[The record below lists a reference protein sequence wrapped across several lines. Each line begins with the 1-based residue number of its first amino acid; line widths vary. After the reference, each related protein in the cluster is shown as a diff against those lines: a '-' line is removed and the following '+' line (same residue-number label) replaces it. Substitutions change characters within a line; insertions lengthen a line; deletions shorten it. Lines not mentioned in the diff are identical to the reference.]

1 MSDIKVN
8 EIKTDTIKNQAGT
21 NAMTIQSDG
30 RVSLPTGI
38 ALPVQPAFSMY
49 KSSGHAS
56 VNAII
61 VLNTGFNQG
70 SHVNTSTGI
79 FEPPVAGRYFFTAYS
94 IKANANNSVARLQI
108 RKNNAIQ
115 VEARMDETGNYT
127 QANATVI
134 LDLVVGDSISFYN
147 DDNAEFYMDGRYGRC
162 SGYLIG

>member
-1 MSDIKVN
+1 MSTLAIENIKHTN
-8 EIKTDTIKNQAGT
+8 DTS
-21 NAMTIQSDG
+21 AMTIQSDG

-49 KSSGHAS
+49 KSSGHAG
-56 VNAII
+56 VNATI

-79 FEPPVAGRYFFTAYS
+79 FEAPVAGRYFFTAFS